1 MNLLIKIDTAGMFLE
16 MFEKEP
22 IQKLADVDYSRAD
35 TFGERA
41 CCLSRL
47 ISKGYNVPL
56 GVVVSTKVFKRF
68 LNTIP
73 GTKRIDRLIDEVT
86 PENFEET
93 AQEIQ
98 DIIICSPVPMPMA
111 NPIAEKIYQ
120 LMDSINSETV
130 VVRTSAHVE
139 DSARHI
145 CHGRGVYFHL
155 KDIANIIQVIKQCWA
170 SAYTSDV
177 LHDLIHAG
185 LPPDNVRI
193 AVIIEEMI
201 TAKVS
206 GILSVRSADK
216 NGGIHIRSNW
226 GTKVDGIDDGIYCDH
241 VIVNEQKVGE
251 PIETFTSYKDKISHI
266 PPDNRHAV
274 IVENEPEMK
283 QELSLSMQNVTTL
296 TQLAKKIRQDFE
308 VDYDIEFIFDENG
321 SIWLLDAI
329 PKSRHRSLL
338 RIGKS
343 VNNSINNNR

>member
-1 MNLLIKIDTAGMFLE
+1 
-16 MFEKEP
+16 
-22 IQKLADVDYSRAD
+22 
-35 TFGERA
+35 
-41 CCLSRL
+41 
-47 ISKGYNVPL
+47 
-56 GVVVSTKVFKRF
+56 
-68 LNTIP
+68 

-98 DIIICSPVPMPMA
+98 DIIISSPVPMPMA

-120 LMDSINSETV
+120 LMDRIKSETV

-155 KDIANIIQVIKQCWA
+155 KDVGNIIQVIKQCWA

-206 GILSVRSADK
+206 GILSVRNEEK

-226 GTKVDGIDDGIYCDH
+226 GTKVDGKDDGIYCDH
-241 VIVNEQKVGE
+241 VIVNEQKIGE

-266 PPDNRHAV
+266 PPNIQHAV

-296 TQLAKKIRQDFE
+296 TQIAKKIRKDFE
-308 VDYDIEFIFDENG
+308 IDYDIEFIFDENG

-338 RIGKS
+338 QIGKS
-343 VNNSINNNR
+343 GSNPYDNNR